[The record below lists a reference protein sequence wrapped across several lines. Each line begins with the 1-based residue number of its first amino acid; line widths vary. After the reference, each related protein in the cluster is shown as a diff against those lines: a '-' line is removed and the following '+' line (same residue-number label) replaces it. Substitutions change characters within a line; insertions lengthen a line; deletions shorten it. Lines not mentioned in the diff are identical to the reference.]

1 LQASA
6 ENQTRLNSKLGDITD
21 LLAPGGRLL
30 FSQFFYHLLRSQVVL
45 TPAGN
50 ARWSYRHYEAIY
62 AGVTLV
68 STDFRRVR
76 TLIPMPRDNLLHVP
90 DYAPVLP
97 AIETALER
105 RAREPDLAR
114 QSLDFLESYLQD
126 GDYHRRKPRLMDEF
140 LAQIDSRSESRMSI
154 TDSRRAA

>member
-1 LQASA
+1 
-6 ENQTRLNSKLGDITD
+6 
-21 LLAPGGRLL
+21 
-30 FSQFFYHLLRSQVVL
+30 
-45 TPAGN
+45 
-50 ARWSYRHYEAIY
+50 
-62 AGVTLV
+62 
-68 STDFRRVR
+68 
-76 TLIPMPRDNLLHVP
+76 MPRDNLLHVP